1 MRGLAILT
9 DVVDWSRWCCCNS
22 ISWGWNAK
30 AEFSGGHFSFSEAAA
45 NDDYYG
51 GLHMH
56 VRKVVGLVITRV
68 SFGNSK
74 FGVWF
79 VVS

>member
-1 MRGLAILT
+1 VVGTLALA
-9 DVVDWSRWCCCNS
+9 RQLL
-22 ISWGWNAK
+22 
-30 AEFSGGHFSFSEAAA
+30 
-45 NDDYYG
+45 DDYYG